1 MSPAGRNL
9 LSILRAAGN
18 DGLDPSA
25 YFKTIRLPASASESR
40 PAAWAAAE
48 IALSFAL
55 ARYLDDL
62 MRAPAGFFY
71 VDGEVPRRKLQALSA
86 LRAIERGVPIE
97 DIVTDL
103 APPNPLYRGLKEALA
118 DHRARRRAGAVQ
130 DSGWNELERTIL
142 QNMDRTRAL
151 PAMAAGRYLLVDIN
165 AARLLMIENAT
176 VRDEMRVI
184 VGKPGEQTP
193 DMAGQIRFVVLNP
206 YWNLPP
212 DLVARRARQVLADG
226 PTILSSERLE
236 LLSDWSADPRRLRTD
251 EVDWQAVAEG
261 RQKLRVRQLP
271 GDHNMMGKIKFMMP
285 NRLGIYLH
293 DTPFKEAFGRK
304 DRRLSSGCVRV
315 EDARR
320 LSRWLF
326 RGTPPRARS
335 TSELRVDLPQPV
347 PVYMLYLTAIP
358 GPRGIATRPDA
369 YDRDP
374 RSFIMPRLSTGIDLG
389 CCMFANQRPGE
400 KYRS

>member
-1 MSPAGRNL
+1 
-9 LSILRAAGN
+9 
-18 DGLDPSA
+18 
-25 YFKTIRLPASASESR
+25 
-40 PAAWAAAE
+40 
-48 IALSFAL
+48 
-55 ARYLDDL
+55 
-62 MRAPAGFFY
+62 
-71 VDGEVPRRKLQALSA
+71 
-86 LRAIERGVPIE
+86 
-97 DIVTDL
+97 
-103 APPNPLYRGLKEALA
+103 
-118 DHRARRRAGAVQ
+118 
-130 DSGWNELERTIL
+130 
-142 QNMDRTRAL
+142 
-151 PAMAAGRYLLVDIN
+151 MAAGRYLLVDIN

-184 VGKPGEQTP
+184 VGKPGEHTP
-193 DMAGQIRFVVLNP
+193 DMAGQIPFVVLNP

-293 DTPFKEAFGRK
+293 DTPFKETFGRK

-374 RSFIMPRLSTGIDLG
+374 RSFIMPRLSSGH
-389 CCMFANQRPGE
+389 
-400 KYRS
+400 